1 MKDLTPSGSCAR
13 MREEMPAF
21 LYCELEAEA
30 RAELEQ
36 HLTGCAS
43 CRDELAAMRDAR
55 VALDRWRLA
64 SAGDDPRVLAREIR
78 RQAEPAVV
86 VPAALAPRPF
96 MPRGSHGSDGSRG
109 RLVRLAAMVSGSA
122 AALFLALCAL
132 STEVQVGDGSLRLGF
147 TLPGK
152 HSPSTTALAP
162 ELEQHVRSIAAQEVA
177 MREPGLRQ
185 SQEELAQRY
194 SFMTKEEMLQ
204 EILRLSQAVDVAL
217 AENQRSWDDRLTTLR
232 NDAVRN
238 DIDQRRAISDIYSYI
253 RPASTDR

>member
-1 MKDLTPSGSCAR
+1 MNDLTPSGPCAR

-36 HLTGCAS
+36 HLGQCAS

-55 VALDRWRLA
+55 AALDRWRLP
-64 SAGDDPRVLAREIR
+64 SAGDDARELAREIR
-78 RQAEPAVV
+78 RQAEPAAVPASV
-86 VPAALAPRPF
+86 VPATLAPR
-96 MPRGSHGSDGSRG
+96 RLSRP
-109 RLVRLAAMVSGSA
+109 RLVRLAAMVTGSV

-152 HSPSTTALAP
+152 HPQPSAALAP
-162 ELEQHVRSIAAQEVA
+162 ELEQRVRSIAAQEVP

-185 SQEELAQRY
+185 SQEAPPHR
-194 SFMTKEEMLQ
+194 
-204 EILRLSQAVDVAL
+204 
-217 AENQRSWDDRLTTLR
+217 
-232 NDAVRN
+232 
-238 DIDQRRAISDIYSYI
+238 
-253 RPASTDR
+253 